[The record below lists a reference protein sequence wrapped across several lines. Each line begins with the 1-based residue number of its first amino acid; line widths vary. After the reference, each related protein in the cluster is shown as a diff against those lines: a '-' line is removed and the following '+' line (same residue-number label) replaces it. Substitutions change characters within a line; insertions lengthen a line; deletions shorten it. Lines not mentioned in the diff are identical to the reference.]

1 MLTIDSDG
9 HLHEPFDLFD
19 RYIEKEFHAL
29 RPRVI
34 DMRGEARDQGRWV
47 AEGRVVPRIPFSRG
61 VGGGGFN
68 YPTPRHKQMK
78 ARDNSLDDIPGRL
91 DDLDLMGVDY
101 QVVFPTALV
110 WVFDLENAEL
120 AGAVCRAYN
129 NYVAEQCSQASK
141 RLNAIAMVPIQD
153 PVGAA
158 EEARRA
164 VGQLGLAGVLLPGM
178 AGNRPLHGPEYEPFF
193 RRRGRARHPHRLP
206 RGDRYARHA
215 VGRLLHRLLLH
226 PRHRHAVLHDGG
238 DDVGGASG
246 HPGALSQPALRLP
259 GDRRHLVPL
268 LGLVGRQAHRACPG
282 TPRRRT
288 PRGQLGPGALHPAGD
303 HPGTHGRHPRRT
315 HPSRASRTTRTSVP
329 SSTRSAPARSCTPA
343 TTPTATWTGAGSTP
357 SRATTPSRGKRGTP
371 FWAATPNGST
381 SWSFSPRQWKP

>member
-34 DMRGEARDQGRWV
+34 DMPGEARDQGRWL

-129 NYVAEQCSQASK
+129 NYVAEQCSKASK

-153 PVGAA
+153 PAGAA

-178 AGNRPLHGPEYEPFF
+178 AGNRPLHALEYEPFF
-193 RRRGRARHPHRLP
+193 AAVDELDTPIGF
-206 RGDRYARHA
+206 HA
-215 VGRLLHRLLLH
+215 VTGMHDTPWADCFKDFFSTHVTAMPFSMMVALMSVTRMGLMEDLPNLRFAFLEIDGQWLHYWANWVNRHVDDAPRVSGGYHREPGWGDEPYLLPEGVRNPHEYIQSGRFLSGYSEHEDLRYLIDHLG
-226 PRHRHAVLHDGG
+226 PRTFMY
-238 DDVGGASG
+238 ASDYPHSDMDWG
-246 HPGALSQPALRLP
+246 RVDAIKSNDSITREERDA
-259 GDRRHLVPL
+259 L
-268 LGLVGRQAHRACPG
+268 LGGNAQRFYKLE
-282 TPRRRT
+282 
-288 PRGQLGPGALHPAGD
+288 LG
-303 HPGTHGRHPRRT
+303 
-315 HPSRASRTTRTSVP
+315 
-329 SSTRSAPARSCTPA
+329 
-343 TTPTATWTGAGSTP
+343 
-357 SRATTPSRGKRGTP
+357 
-371 FWAATPNGST
+371 
-381 SWSFSPRQWKP
+381 